1 MSKTPKDQRAANFRR
16 NRKPSRFSRFFV
28 RLLLFLLLGGASL
41 ATIASVALY
50 LYLEPQLPD
59 IEVLEDVRYQL
70 PMSVYSKDGK
80 LIAQFGEKKRS
91 PLSIAEV
98 PERAI
103 RAFLAAEDD
112 RFFDHPGVDYQGLL
126 RATFT
131 FLKTGEKRQGGSTI
145 TMQVAR
151 NFFLSSEKTFFRKI
165 KEILLAIKIESR
177 LPKRQILELYLN
189 KIYFGQHAYG
199 IDAAA
204 QVYYGKHVYEL
215 SLSEIA
221 MIAGLPKAP
230 SSFNP
235 VTNPERA
242 LVRRDY
248 VLKRMLKLHSIDD
261 QEYQA
266 AIAEPVTAKLHTA
279 KIELNAPYVAEMVR
293 SEMYRQYGDEAY
305 VSGFKVFTTIDSRLQ
320 IAADRALRLA
330 LHEYDER
337 HGYRGAQRRVNVSK
351 LKHDEAKDEELS
363 AFPDVG
369 DTVAGIVLAVGDHS
383 TTIYLG
389 HGRQTELDWS
399 GVKWARK
406 YIDQDAQGPLPRSF
420 KEILKVGD
428 IVRLRSHDTGGDTW
442 MLAQIPEA
450 EGALVA
456 LDPARG
462 GIVALTGGFE
472 YSRSK
477 FNRASQAQRQPGSG
491 FKPILY
497 AAALNAGFTPA
508 SVINDAPIIYY
519 DPSMEGGAWRPKNYS
534 GRFYGPTRLRVALV
548 KSRNL
553 VSIRLLRKIGLKK
566 AIETAREFGFS
577 EEDLPRSLSLALGS
591 GTATPL
597 KMAQAY
603 AVFAN
608 GGFRVEP
615 YLIDQIQMQD
625 GGTLFQATPP
635 MACMDCD
642 GASNQTERLAPR
654 VLSPQVHYM
663 MNSMLLDVV
672 REGTATR
679 ALQLGRRDLAGKTG
693 TTNEQKDAWFNGYVP
708 SLVTISWLGF
718 DSSKPLGEEETGGQ
732 AALPMWMHF
741 MREALKD
748 VPEHLFPQPDGL
760 TTARIDPATGMLALP
775 GSSRGLFEVFPS
787 DRVPRYYAAPSY
799 PSTSSGGSTDSSDS
813 RSMPT
818 PSAEPAREPSGT
830 SGGASGKTIES
841 LF

>member
-1 MSKTPKDQRAANFRR
+1 MSKTPKDQRAASFRKK
-16 NRKPSRFSRFFV
+16 RKHFRLSRFLAQ
-28 RLLLFLLLGGASL
+28 LLLFFILGGAS
-41 ATIASVALY
+41 AAAIVSFALY
-50 LYLEPQLPD
+50 AYLEPQLPD
-59 IEVLEDVRYQL
+59 IEVLKDVRYQL
-70 PMSVYSKDGK
+70 PMSVYSRDGK

-103 RAFLAAEDD
+103 QAFLAAEDD

-126 RATFT
+126 RATLT

-177 LPKRQILELYLN
+177 LPKQQILELYLN

-204 QVYYGKHVYEL
+204 QVYYGKHIYEL

-235 VTNPERA
+235 ITNPERA
-242 LVRRDY
+242 LLRRDY
-248 VLKRMLKLHSIDD
+248 VLKRMLKLHYIDD
-261 QEYQA
+261 NEYQA
-266 AIAEPVTAKLHTA
+266 AIGEPVTAKLHTPI
-279 KIELNAPYVAEMVR
+279 IELNAPYVAEMVR
-293 SEMYRQYGDEAY
+293 SEMYQQYGDNAY

-320 IAADRALRLA
+320 EAADRALRLA

-337 HGYRGAQRRVNVSK
+337 HGYRGAERRISLSK
-351 LKHDEAKDEELS
+351 LKRDNQRDEELAS
-363 AFPDVG
+363 FPKLG
-369 DTVAGIVLAVGDHS
+369 DTVAGIVLAVGDRS
-383 TTIYLG
+383 STIYLG
-389 HGRQTELDWS
+389 KGRETELDWD
-399 GVKWARK
+399 GVKWAKR
-406 YIDQDAQGPLPRSF
+406 YINQDAQGPLPRSS
-420 KEILKVGD
+420 KEVLKVGD
-428 IVRLRSHDTGGDTW
+428 IVRLRSSDVGGERW

-450 EGALVA
+450 EGALVS
-456 LDPARG
+456 LDPTQGA
-462 GIVALTGGFE
+462 IVALAGGFE

-477 FNRASQAQRQPGSG
+477 FNRVTQAQRQPGSG

-508 SVINDAPIIYY
+508 SVINDAPITYY
-519 DPSMEGGAWRPKNYS
+519 DPSMEGGAWRPQNYS
-534 GRFYGPTRLRVALV
+534 GKFYGPTRLRVALV

-553 VSIRLLRKIGLKK
+553 VSIRLLRKVGLKK
-566 AIETAREFGFS
+566 AIETARQFGFS
-577 EEDLPRSLSLALGS
+577 TEDLPRSLSLALGS

-608 GGFRVEP
+608 GGFRVDP
-615 YLIDQIQMQD
+615 YLIDRIQMQD
-625 GGTLFQATPP
+625 GETLFQATPP
-635 MACMDCD
+635 LACTDCE
-642 GASNQTERLAPR
+642 GTSNPPERIAPR

-708 SLVTISWLGF
+708 SLVAISWLGF
-718 DSSKPLGEEETGGQ
+718 DSSKPLGEDETGGH
-732 AALPMWMHF
+732 AALPMWIHF
-741 MREALKD
+741 MQEALKEI
-748 VPEHLFPQPDGL
+748 PEQLFPQPAGL

-775 GSSRGLFEVFPS
+775 GSSRGLFEIFPS

-799 PSTSSGGSTDSSDS
+799 SSAPSDNSTGSSDNTS
-813 RSMPT
+813 APPPPT
-818 PSAEPAREPSGT
+818 APLREPKGTASG
-830 SGGASGKTIES
+830 SGGKTIES